1 MALGATLKVKMDTSA
16 VSRGLSGMKAK
27 VGKAFGAIKKIGLA
41 AFGAIAAAAAGLAAA
56 AVSATNFVRSVE
68 MVALQTGMTT
78 KEVLDLQHAFS
89 LVRIDAEGA
98 ADVMSEFQKRLGEA
112 RMGQGEAIIGLQK
125 LGIAISSLEGLST
138 MEAFERILTA
148 VKTEALDGWDA
159 VLAMD
164 KMFGSKGFELLRLAK
179 DYKALMASAR
189 KETEGLA
196 SQFSDTSKFQGFE
209 RSMAK
214 ASLLAR
220 EIQMRLVS
228 ALPLDKIEEAMNK
241 VDFTGLFDRLGVE
254 FNEFM
259 DRPMAKM
266 IEWGITIGKAV
277 GEGIIVGAVQ
287 FMSSKEGMKFLVQNL
302 TLPGK
307 IWKEAGGVIDRD
319 EKRAETET
327 PEERRE
333 RQSKFRLNVPLLRE
347 AMKLFFGWGR
357 QQQDGPTSRVNTD
370 LLDEVKDQTVVLRRI
385 EGASPSFA

>member
-112 RMGQGEAIIGLQK
+112 RMGQGEAIIGLKK
-125 LGIAISSLEGLST
+125 LGISLSSLEGLST

-196 SQFSDTSKFQGFE
+196 SQFADTSKFQGFE

-347 AMKLFFGWGR
+347 AMKSLFGWGR
-357 QQQDGPTSRVNTD
+357 PNQDGATSRVNTD